1 MENQAYVFIDEYGTP
16 ALNVESSG
24 VEPYFIYVSV
34 LINGTQL
41 ENARLTL
48 QKIRDKYN
56 QGAPL
61 KANKIPNDDKGH
73 NKRLN
78 ILKCFSNAFT
88 HVVHALIVS
97 KEKLNSPGFS
107 FKKSFIKY
115 FNGVFT
121 KQYKSPCYS
130 EVHVILDKTGRP
142 TFQHELEKYMNEY
155 LPPEDLFS
163 RNTFNI
169 KDDKVEEPL
178 LQIADFYAGCIGR
191 IFCEKI
197 RETQARELYNLL
209 RKYTFCECFPREQ
222 MNYLCARH
230 NKEEQYDERLMNIAI
245 QSATSY
251 LDSKD
256 ATYTGRM
263 IVNYFLTE
271 NCFYPFEIIS
281 SARIKRLL
289 EQKGIRVRD
298 PFDEIARL
306 RDSGVL
312 IVSPL
317 NQKGYKLPCNIEEV
331 KGFYERVGVNVL
343 PQLRRVYK
351 LNELIVSGTLGGINP
366 LQDHEALRKLVE
378 TITPIYEKHCCS

>member
-1 MENQAYVFIDEYGTP
+1 MK
-16 ALNVESSG
+16 
-24 VEPYFIYVSV
+24 
-34 LINGTQL
+34 
-41 ENARLTL
+41 
-48 QKIRDKYN
+48 KI
-56 QGAPL
+56 AE
-61 KANKIPNDDKGH
+61 A
-73 NKRLN
+73 
-78 ILKCFSNAFT
+78 
-88 HVVHALIVS
+88 
-97 KEKLNSPGFS
+97 
-107 FKKSFIKY
+107 
-115 FNGVFT
+115 
-121 KQYKSPCYS
+121 
-130 EVHVILDKTGRP
+130 
-142 TFQHELEKYMNEY
+142 
-155 LPPEDLFS
+155 
-163 RNTFNI
+163 
-169 KDDKVEEPL
+169 
-178 LQIADFYAGCIGR
+178 
-191 IFCEKI
+191 
-197 RETQARELYNLL
+197 QARELYNLL
-209 RKYTFCECFPREQ
+209 RKYTFCECFPRKQ

-245 QSATSY
+245 QSETSY

-256 ATYTGRM
+256 ATCTGRM

-289 EQKGIRVRD
+289 EKKGIVVRD

-331 KGFYERVGVNVL
+331 MGFYERVGVNVL

-366 LQDHEALRKLVE
+366 LQNHEALRKLVE